1 MVILGVIAMRNSG
14 TKLLWDNEKME
25 FTNKKT
31 TANELIKPEYHN
43 GWSL

>member
-1 MVILGVIAMRNSG
+1 
-14 TKLLWDNEKME
+14 ME